1 MRGRNE
7 QLLMLSVTVHASTN
21 VVMDNTMLVS
31 KFTDTNRAP
40 SNTATLLQAVP
51 IKLVFIKALNILI
64 LSVGLK

>member
-40 SNTATLLQAVP
+40 YNTATLLQAVP